1 MIRPVLTKTVVSHL
15 KWVCNINPFS
25 ELCCHYIAF
34 MHYSSL
40 HNLLPLLLD
49 NVIKVLVAR
58 NAFYP
63 RYPSPAFICKT
74 AGSGLLANTCTD
86 QKEPTYNIDEALF
99 NLVYSKVTKIS

>member
-1 MIRPVLTKTVVSHL
+1 MIRSVLTKTVVSHL

-49 NVIKVLVAR
+49 NVIKLLVALAR

-63 RYPSPAFICKT
+63 WYPSAAFICKT
-74 AGSGLLANTCTD
+74 SGSR
-86 QKEPTYNIDEALF
+86 LF
-99 NLVYSKVTKIS
+99 SKHMH